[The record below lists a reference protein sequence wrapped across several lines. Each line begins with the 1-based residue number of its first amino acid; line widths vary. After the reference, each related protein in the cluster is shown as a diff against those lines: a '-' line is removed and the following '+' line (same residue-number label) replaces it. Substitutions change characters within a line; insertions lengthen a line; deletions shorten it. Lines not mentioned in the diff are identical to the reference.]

1 MTHLER
7 LRDESGFIHRSAI
20 GRFVGGVAS
29 SIVSTVPV
37 VGGIASGLITQFTGG
52 GETIPQATGC
62 PPGFIRTAAGCAPTG
77 TIAMERRGGFLGRSR
92 RRQASDLRQQIGIR
106 GTRGVPGSGTVNGG
120 PGPQVA
126 PMPLTTF
133 AAGAPA
139 SVNGVP
145 RPEIPTLA
153 VTGQFGAGFEAS
165 IVSREM
171 RLCPPKT
178 VLGVDGVCYNRR
190 DLRNDERAWPRGR
203 RPLLTGGEMR
213 AVSTASAAAK
223 KLQRKQKQLQELGL
237 LPKPQRARRALLP
250 GHRATLTHAGATGHE

>member
-7 LRDESGFIHRSAI
+7 LRDEGGFVHKSFI
-20 GRFVGGVAS
+20 GKFVGGVIKTA
-29 SIVSTVPV
+29 IPAI
-37 VGGIASGLITQFTGG
+37 GIAQDIIGVGQSLLGG
-52 GETIPQATGC
+52 GGPGGPPTTVIPGGDRGC
-62 PPGFIRTAAGCAPTG
+62 PPGFMNTARGCIPTG
-77 TIAMERRGGFLGRSR
+77 GTIPMERRGG
-92 RRQASDLRQQIGIR
+92 IR
-106 GTRGVPGSGTVNGG
+106 GRVAARSAELLPPRPRFPDIGVPLQVGGTGVPGRVGG
-120 PGPQVA
+120 
-126 PMPLTTF
+126 
-133 AAGAPA
+133 
-139 SVNGVP
+139 NGVP

-237 LPKPQRARRALLP
+237 LPKPQRTRRALLP
-250 GHRATLTHAGATGHE
+250 GHRATLTHAGPVSEHN

>member
-29 SIVSTVPV
+29 SIVGTIPI
-37 VGGIASGLITQFTGG
+37 VGGIASGLITSFTGG
-52 GETIPQATGC
+52 AQTVPQATAC
-62 PPGFIRTAAGCAPTG
+62 PPGFVRTAGGCAPRVT
-77 TIAMERRGGFLGRSR
+77 
-92 RRQASDLRQQIGIR
+92 ASDILGGVRQPLGGLRQDIGIR
-106 GTRGVPGSGTVNGG
+106 GRQGNGIRPSGTL
-120 PGPQVA
+120 P
-126 PMPLTTF
+126 PL
-133 AAGAPA
+133 AGAGTGGIALP
-139 SVNGVP
+139 SMRPEIP

-165 IVSREM
+165 IISREM

-237 LPKPQRARRALLP
+237 LPRPQRARRALLP
-250 GHRATLTHAGATGHE
+250 GHRATLTHAGPVSEHN

>member
-1 MTHLER
+1 MFDQLQPVPVRSRNGR
-7 LRDESGFIHRSAI
+7 LPPSGF
-20 GRFVGGVAS
+20 
-29 SIVSTVPV
+29 
-37 VGGIASGLITQFTGG
+37 
-52 GETIPQATGC
+52 
-62 PPGFIRTAAGCAPTG
+62 
-77 TIAMERRGGFLGRSR
+77 
-92 RRQASDLRQQIGIR
+92 
-106 GTRGVPGSGTVNGG
+106 
-120 PGPQVA
+120 
-126 PMPLTTF
+126 
-133 AAGAPA
+133 
-139 SVNGVP
+139 P

-165 IVSREM
+165 IISREM

-237 LPKPQRARRALLP
+237 LPRPQRARRALLP
-250 GHRATLTHAGATGHE
+250 GHRATLTHAGGVSEHN

>member
-1 MTHLER
+1 MTHRER
-7 LRDESGFIHRSAI
+7 LRDQSGFIHRSGI

-29 SIVSTVPV
+29 SLIGSVPL
-37 VGGIASGLITQFTGG
+37 VGGIASSIFDRVRGEGVVPGTQ
-52 GETIPQATGC
+52 AGC
-62 PPGFIRTAAGCAPTG
+62 PPGFFASPSGCVPRAAVDPRLAGPVTTG
-77 TIAMERRGGFLGRSR
+77 GGFLGSAR
-92 RRQASDLRQQIGIR
+92 RRATSARDVIVEASRPR
-106 GTRGVPGSGTVNGG
+106 PGPMTGPAPLPLFPGGAPSMNGG
-120 PGPQVA
+120 I
-126 PMPLTTF
+126 
-133 AAGAPA
+133 
-139 SVNGVP
+139 P

>member
-7 LRDESGFIHRSAI
+7 LRDESGFIHKRI
-20 GRFVGGVAS
+20 F
-29 SIVSTVPV
+29 
-37 VGGIASGLITQFTGG
+37 GGIKGVIGGLPSLLTGNPLGLVAG
-52 GETIPQATGC
+52 GIRGFIEGDVPGTEQGC
-62 PPGFIRTAAGCAPTG
+62 PPGFISSPAGCVPKRA
-77 TIAMERRGGFLGRSR
+77 TIAFEP
-92 RRQASDLRQQIGIR
+92 
-106 GTRGVPGSGTVNGG
+106 RGVPRAGIGGALGRFREEARRRAAPPVPGLSLQTIAPPQMFIDGGGRPSPNGI
-120 PGPQVA
+120 
-126 PMPLTTF
+126 
-133 AAGAPA
+133 
-139 SVNGVP
+139 P

>member
-1 MTHLER
+1 MMTHRER
-7 LRDESGFIHRSAI
+7 LRDESGFIHKKI
-20 GRFVGGVAS
+20 GGFIGGL
-29 SIVSTVPV
+29 PV
-37 VGGIASGLITQFTGG
+37 IGGIAKEILGGVPLVGGLAQDFFFGGVPGTQ
-52 GETIPQATGC
+52 AGC
-62 PPGFIRTAAGCAPTG
+62 PPGFIASPTG
-77 TIAMERRGGFLGRSR
+77 CVPLARVGGGGQPITSGGIGSLFGGGIADLLRRKRLG
-92 RRQASDLRQQIGIR
+92 
-106 GTRGVPGSGTVNGG
+106 
-120 PGPQVA
+120 
-126 PMPLTTF
+126 
-133 AAGAPA
+133 GAPA
-139 SVNGVP
+139 LPPTIAPRLPAFRGNGLALGGGGSLNGRVP
-145 RPEIPTLA
+145 RPDVPTLA

-237 LPKPQRARRALLP
+237 LPKPQRTRRALLP
-250 GHRATLTHAGATGHE
+250 GHRATLTHAGGVSEHN

>member
-1 MTHLER
+1 MTHRER
-7 LRDESGFIHRSAI
+7 LRDQSGFIHRSGI

-29 SIVSTVPV
+29 SLIGSVPL
-37 VGGIASGLITQFTGG
+37 VGGIASSIFDRVRGEGVVPGTQ
-52 GETIPQATGC
+52 AGC
-62 PPGFIRTAAGCAPTG
+62 PPGFFASPSGCVPRAAVDPRLAGPVTSG
-77 TIAMERRGGFLGRSR
+77 GGFVGTAR
-92 RRQASDLRQQIGIR
+92 RRASRARDFIVQQSVAGR
-106 GTRGVPGSGTVNGG
+106 LNG
-120 PGPQVA
+120 PGPSVVG
-126 PMPLTTF
+126 PPLELF
-133 AAGAPA
+133 PGVSAV
-139 SVNGVP
+139 SMNGVP

-165 IVSREM
+165 IISREM

-203 RPLLTGGEMR
+203 RPLLTGGEVR
-213 AVSTASAAAK
+213 AISTASAAAK

-250 GHRATLTHAGATGHE
+250 GHRATLTHSGAGSEH

>member
-7 LRDESGFIHRSAI
+7 LRDESGFIHRSSF

-29 SIVSTVPV
+29 SIVGTVPII
-37 VGGIASGLITQFTGG
+37 GGIASGLITSITGG
-52 GETIPQATGC
+52 GQTVPQATGC
-62 PPGFIRTAAGCAPTG
+62 PPGFTQTLSGCVPSASIRTAP
-77 TIAMERRGGFLGRSR
+77 RRPQPDPLR
-92 RRQASDLRQQIGIR
+92 REIGIR
-106 GTRGVPGSGTVNGG
+106 GSQGVPGTLNGG
-120 PGPQVA
+120 PRPGPRIA
-126 PMPLTTF
+126 PEPLTMF
-133 AAGAPA
+133 GPGGAPER
-139 SVNGVP
+139 VNGVA

-165 IVSREM
+165 IISREM

-237 LPKPQRARRALLP
+237 LPRPQRARRALLP
-250 GHRATLTHAGATGHE
+250 GHRATLTHASPGSEH